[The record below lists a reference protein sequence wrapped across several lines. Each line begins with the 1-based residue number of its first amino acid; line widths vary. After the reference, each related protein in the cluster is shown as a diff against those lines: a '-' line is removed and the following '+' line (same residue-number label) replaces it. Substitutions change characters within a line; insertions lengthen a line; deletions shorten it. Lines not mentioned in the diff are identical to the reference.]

1 MVVADAWRGF
11 TQMLRPRLVAEALQH
26 RLVLSIRGSMLFRGM
41 PKRRTLMKP
50 VCAIVLIIA
59 AATCE
64 AAELASLQFKKVEP
78 LVQEL
83 VFSLPQYA
91 SLKKESDAI
100 VEPDPTSFMRT
111 DENGRVFMDPTAM
124 QQVSKMKSRFDID
137 KRIQDAMRRELILV
151 LDSMNLEYAIV
162 VNADEPNGILY
173 SMAEVEDV
181 TQKVYQA
188 LVRRLADSQPKKEMS
203 PNQ

>member
-1 MVVADAWRGF
+1 M
-11 TQMLRPRLVAEALQH
+11 
-26 RLVLSIRGSMLFRGM
+26 
-41 PKRRTLMKP
+41 RTL
-50 VCAIVLIIA
+50 CAIVLMIA

-78 LVQEL
+78 LVEEL

-91 SLKKESDAI
+91 SLKKERDAI
-100 VEPDPTSFMRT
+100 VELDPMSFMRT
-111 DENGRVFMDPTAM
+111 DENGRVFMDPSAM
-124 QQVSKMKSRFDID
+124 QQMSKMKSRFDID
-137 KRIQDAMRRELILV
+137 KRVQDAMRRELILV
-151 LDSMNLEYAIV
+151 LDSMNLDYAIV

-173 SMAEVEDV
+173 SKAEVEDV

-188 LVRRLADSQPKKEMS
+188 LVRRLADSQHKKKLS